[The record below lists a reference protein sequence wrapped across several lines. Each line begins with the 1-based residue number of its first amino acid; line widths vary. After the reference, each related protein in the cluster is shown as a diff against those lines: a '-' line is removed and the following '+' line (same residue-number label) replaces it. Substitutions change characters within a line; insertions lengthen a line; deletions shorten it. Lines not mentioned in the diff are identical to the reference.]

1 MDLQMKETGNA
12 GLFFIRFSWR
22 RGKKSLDLASTMMLH
37 QQITTLR
44 KNKGLTQEELAGRT
58 GLTVRTIQRIESGE
72 SVPRSYTLKAIA
84 QALDIPFET
93 FTVRETATAGP
104 TCQDSEGARD
114 ALQLLNLSSFFYIII
129 PYVHFL
135 VPMNMLK
142 KNKDLTPAMIV
153 FGRKLIRQQVYWVIA
168 TLLAMLLTLA
178 YNLIQH
184 SIFHTD
190 YNIHY
195 LWPFFIMYLVNAVI
209 ILVNARR
216 IRRGDW
222 QL

>member
-1 MDLQMKETGNA
+1 MKRPA
-12 GLFFIRFSWR
+12 MPVSFFIRFSR
-22 RGKKSLDLASTMMLH
+22 CRGEKPLDLASTMMLH
-37 QQITTLR
+37 QEIATLR
-44 KNKGLTQEELAGRT
+44 KSKGLTQEELASRT

-84 QALDIPFET
+84 QALDTPFET
-93 FTVRETATAGP
+93 FTPKETTTSG
-104 TCQDSEGARD
+104 TTSEDAQAARD

-142 KNKDLTPAMIV
+142 KNKDLPPPMIV
-153 FGRKLIRQQVYWVIA
+153 FARKLIRQQVYWVIA

-178 YNLIQH
+178 YNLTQH
-184 SIFHTD
+184 AIFHTS

-222 QL
+222 QV

>member
-1 MDLQMKETGNA
+1 MT
-12 GLFFIRFSWR
+12 
-22 RGKKSLDLASTMMLH
+22 LH
-37 QQITTLR
+37 QQIATLR
-44 KNKGLTQEELAGRT
+44 KSKGLTQEELAGRT

-84 QALDIPFET
+84 QALDTPFES
-93 FTVRETATAGP
+93 FTLKEAATGGVTEDPQA
-104 TCQDSEGARD
+104 ARD

-142 KNKDLTPAMIV
+142 KNKDLSPAMVV
-153 FGRKLIRQQVYWVIA
+153 FARKLIRQQVYWVIA

-178 YNLIQH
+178 YNLTQH
-184 SIFHTD
+184 TLFHTS

-216 IRRGDW
+216 IRRDSW
-222 QL
+222 QV